1 MQFTEDQK
9 KVIETRNKNI
19 LVSAAAGSGKT
30 AVLVQR
36 ILSRITGKDPIDI
49 DRLLIVTFT
58 SAAAAEM
65 RERIHAALLQSQ
77 TEHPEDENLQR
88 QAALIHNAQITTID
102 SYCMFLL
109 RNHFH
114 EIDLDPSF
122 RIGDPGEIRLL
133 EKGVMQSVLEEAYA
147 KAEPSFL
154 ELADALSP
162 DAKDGRL
169 EALVDELYRYADS
182 HPWPEEWLLHC
193 RKELEHITADTL
205 WQTQWMQYLLQRLE
219 KTLQAA
225 VSLAGA
231 AQKICEKPAGPY
243 MYAECLEQDEA
254 FLQDCLAQSRHIA
267 GIEDLYALGER
278 IIKVKWSMLSRKK
291 DESVGEAERQQAKDL
306 RDSYK
311 VLLAKL
317 AMYFSDPA
325 DIMMER
331 EHQAAAL
338 SVALIDL
345 TLAYREALAQAKK
358 EKNILDFSDA
368 EHAALSV
375 LIRDD
380 ELTET
385 AKSYQAFYEEVM
397 IDEYQDSNMVQ
408 ELLLSSVSRKGEKPD
423 RFMVGDMKQSIYKF
437 RLARPEIFMEK
448 YRSYQSGEEESCLIT
463 LKKNFR
469 SCAEILESVND
480 VFSVIM
486 EPEIGGI
493 AYDADARLYPG
504 LSMQPGSTEL
514 LLYESQEEDTLTARE
529 GEAYMIAEQIR
540 ALVGREQIE
549 DVKTGQMHTLS
560 YRDIVIL
567 VRGGASAI
575 EQLQAVLTEE
585 GIPVH
590 VTSKTGYFSAMEVS
604 LFMDFLRVCNNPYED
619 IPFCSVAT
627 SLFMGFTED
636 ELAMIRAKTTRG
648 RSLYES
654 FREYVLLAEDPE
666 QAEDPVLAEKIQKA
680 LQMLT
685 ELREQAVTDTMPEFA
700 QAVMRRF
707 HYIEYMTALPG
718 GEQRR
723 ANLEMLLEKTVEFE
737 ATSYHGLFQFIR
749 YMQQLQ
755 KYDVD
760 FGESSLLSEQAD
772 VVRIMTI
779 HKSKGLEFPVCFVA
793 GLDRKFNL
801 RDTTKQVLMD
811 ADWGIAMNY
820 IDSKRQVTGK
830 TLHKQMLAE
839 KLKRDSLGEET
850 RVLYVAMTRAKQR
863 LYLTAATKKAEERLL
878 EYAYLQGEDTA
889 VSDYE
894 RSSVGC
900 FLDDILLARTKHA
913 EHIGLRI
920 VREENL
926 RYQNLAAQAAQLGR
940 KEALELLEQGT
951 EDPLYESLQ
960 ERFSYVYPHA
970 GLQGLY
976 TKTSV
981 SELKI
986 AAMDEEVHQMFET
999 EDVTKPYLPAFMREE
1014 EKSGGTARGSAF
1026 HRLLELLDIAA
1037 YRNYD
1042 SAAERKKALQQ
1053 DIASFV
1059 AQGRMSEEYGSLIDI
1074 RKIDAFLQ
1082 SDVAGRMAAAQEK
1095 GLLFKE
1101 QPFVLSVAADEVQ
1114 EGFPASEKVL
1124 VQGIIDVY
1132 FEEADGIVIL
1142 DYKTDRVQSM
1152 EELWNRYETQLDY
1165 YGQAVARLSGKP
1177 VKEKIIYSFAKLEE
1191 ASHIS

>member
-1 MQFTEDQK
+1 
-9 KVIETRNKNI
+9 
-19 LVSAAAGSGKT
+19 
-30 AVLVQR
+30 
-36 ILSRITGKDPIDI
+36 
-49 DRLLIVTFT
+49 
-58 SAAAAEM
+58 
-65 RERIHAALLQSQ
+65 
-77 TEHPEDENLQR
+77 
-88 QAALIHNAQITTID
+88 
-102 SYCMFLL
+102 
-109 RNHFH
+109 
-114 EIDLDPSF
+114 
-122 RIGDPGEIRLL
+122 
-133 EKGVMQSVLEEAYA
+133 
-147 KAEPSFL
+147 
-154 ELADALSP
+154 
-162 DAKDGRL
+162 
-169 EALVDELYRYADS
+169 
-182 HPWPEEWLLHC
+182 
-193 RKELEHITADTL
+193 
-205 WQTQWMQYLLQRLE
+205 
-219 KTLQAA
+219 
-225 VSLAGA
+225 
-231 AQKICEKPAGPY
+231 
-243 MYAECLEQDEA
+243 
-254 FLQDCLAQSRHIA
+254 
-267 GIEDLYALGER
+267 
-278 IIKVKWSMLSRKK
+278 
-291 DESVGEAERQQAKDL
+291 
-306 RDSYK
+306 
-311 VLLAKL
+311 
-317 AMYFSDPA
+317 
-325 DIMMER
+325 
-331 EHQAAAL
+331 
-338 SVALIDL
+338 
-345 TLAYREALAQAKK
+345 
-358 EKNILDFSDA
+358 
-368 EHAALSV
+368 
-375 LIRDD
+375 
-380 ELTET
+380 
-385 AKSYQAFYEEVM
+385 
-397 IDEYQDSNMVQ
+397 
-408 ELLLSSVSRKGEKPD
+408 
-423 RFMVGDMKQSIYKF
+423 
-437 RLARPEIFMEK
+437 MEK

-514 LLYESQEEDTLTARE
+514 LLYESQEEDTLTVRE

-951 EDPLYESLQ
+951 EDPQYESLQ